1 MAGHRRLAIS
11 RLRVPNLDSFVATAG
26 GNLFSIGAPCH
37 WRDTV
42 IVRSQCTNQQK
53 PGGKTWGKN
62 LHARVPGQ
70 GRLAICKLRVPNLDG
85 TVTTGAGNLLSI
97 GAPRHQED
105 TVFVMVR
112 TWINRNK
119 EQNSRKKLTCPDV
132 PSASTGILQ
141 IASPESW
148 WLCHSCRW
156 QFAFHQGSTPLKWH
170 CICEKSAHESTK
182 TKRINLRKTLTY
194 SSARSPGTRKR
205 TGLYL
210 LNLYDFQWYICPKK
224 APFRVASLTDT
235 HNKNI
240 FVLFIF
246 LAH

>member
-1 MAGHRRLAIS
+1 MLWRVFSQFVTCCHQCAGMRLCGHYLQHQSSAWQRRVL
-11 RLRVPNLDSFVATAG
+11 
-26 GNLFSIGAPCH
+26 
-37 WRDTV
+37 
-42 IVRSQCTNQQK
+42 
-53 PGGKTWGKN
+53 
-62 LHARVPGQ
+62 
-70 GRLAICKLRVPNLDG
+70 
-85 TVTTGAGNLLSI
+85 
-97 GAPRHQED
+97 
-105 TVFVMVR
+105 
-112 TWINRNK
+112 K
-119 EQNSRKKLTCPDV
+119 EQRGRGWRTYARSP
-132 PSASTGILQ
+132 STGNFQ
-141 IASPESW
+141 IASPKSW
-148 WLCHSCRW
+148 WFHPSSCRW
-156 QFAFHQGSTPLKWH
+156 QFAFHRGSTPLKWH

-246 LAH
+246 LAHKLKKIFYFSECPLSVDWQSPDCESQILMVLSQLPLAIFFPSVLHATE